1 MGKSLEWQLCKC
13 CTYSQLTE
21 KLHIFL
27 ASQYLW
33 ESRSDDHAGK
43 KKKTPVLQAVSAFSG
58 FPEKLFSPSSL
69 KVTSSVQ
76 LMFCATLSSDILQQL
91 ASSAMASGL
100 AAWRH
105 AGGGIF
111 FFLSEEK

>member
-1 MGKSLEWQLCKC
+1 MTML
-13 CTYSQLTE
+13 
-21 KLHIFL
+21 
-27 ASQYLW
+27 
-33 ESRSDDHAGK
+33 GK
-43 KKKTPVLQAVSAFSG
+43 KKHLTPVLQAVTAFSG

-100 AAWRH
+100 AAWRR

-111 FFLSEEK
+111 FFCPRKNNEQLWVFLVA